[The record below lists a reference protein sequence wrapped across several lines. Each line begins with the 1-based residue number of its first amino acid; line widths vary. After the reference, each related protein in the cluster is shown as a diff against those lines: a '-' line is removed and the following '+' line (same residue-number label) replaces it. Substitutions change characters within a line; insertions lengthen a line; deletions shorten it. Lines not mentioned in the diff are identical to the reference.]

1 MYILSQD
8 FLNDLA
14 TLVSSPGRFRFFVQ
28 PSMALFFAIRDGLA
42 DARHGAPPYLIH
54 VLFDSEDRVKS
65 LKTAL
70 RSAGKVFAFAIVLD
84 AFLQARILGQIHPL
98 AAVAVGCL
106 LVGLPYSL
114 ARGITNRISRGR
126 AARRNTTP

>member
-28 PSMALFFAIRDGLA
+28 PCMALFFAIRDGLA
-42 DARHGAPPYLIH
+42 DARVGAPPYFIH
-54 VLFDSEDRVKS
+54 VLFDSEDRAKS

-84 AFLQARILGQIHPL
+84 AFLQARILGQIHPS
-98 AAVAVGCL
+98 
-106 LVGLPYSL
+106 P
-114 ARGITNRISRGR
+114 R
-126 AARRNTTP
+126 

>member
-14 TLVSSPGRFRFFVQ
+14 ALVSSPGRFRFFVQ
-28 PSMALFFAIRDGLA
+28 PCMALFFAIRDGLA
-42 DARHGAPPYLIH
+42 DARHGAPPYFIH
-54 VLFDSEDRVKS
+54 VLFDSDDRVKS

-70 RSAGKVFAFAIVLD
+70 RSAGKVFAFAIILD
-84 AFLQARILGQIHPL
+84 AMLQARILGQVHLL

-126 AARRNTTP
+126 AARRNTTS

>member
-1 MYILSQD
+1 MYVFSQE

-28 PSMALFFAIRDGLA
+28 PSMALFFAIRDGIA
-42 DARHGAPPYLIH
+42 DARQGAPPYLIH

-84 AFLQARILGQIHPL
+84 AILQARILGQIHPL
-98 AAVAVGCL
+98 AAVVVGCL

-114 ARGITNRISRGR
+114 ARGITNRIAQTR
-126 AARRNTTP
+126 AAQRTDKP